1 MDRCLIS
8 AVPMMSPNPTRGGV
22 NISFNSRS
30 RYSEYGVSGGGE
42 PCVSE
47 SP

>member
-1 MDRCLIS
+1 MFDLGGADDES
-8 AVPMMSPNPTRGGV
+8 ESNAGGV
-22 NISFNSRS
+22 YISFNSRS